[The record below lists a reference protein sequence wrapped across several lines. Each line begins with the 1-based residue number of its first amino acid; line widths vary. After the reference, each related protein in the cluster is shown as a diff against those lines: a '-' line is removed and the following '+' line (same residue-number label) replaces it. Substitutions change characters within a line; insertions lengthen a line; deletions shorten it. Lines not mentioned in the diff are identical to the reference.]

1 MVVSRLVSVG
11 SPVGISELFVCDE
24 EIWSEV
30 VVTGFSVVDTVSLG
44 ATVAVSDD
52 SSSLVVTV

>member
-11 SPVGISELFVCDE
+11 SSVGILELSVCNE

-30 VVTGFSVVDTVSLG
+30 VVTGSSVVDAVSLG

-52 SSSLVVTV
+52 SSPLVVTV